1 MAEMAFNISVCP
13 GQDSFGFS
21 KFHPTVP
28 AAIYDGA
35 RQRTQS
41 PMTTATSVL
50 ATKFDGG
57 VNDQIVAAAS
67 GDYADFQYLKSVI
80 DQKMISEECLND
92 GFRLKPKSLYSW
104 LTRIM
109 YNRRSRFDPLW
120 NTYLIGGLQDG
131 VPFLGQVDM
140 LGTAFESET
149 LATGYGALHCPV
161 INTLLTR
168 SHAHSVTPV
177 HNQKSAI
184 KPHCLPFTVSQPLLR
199 DAYEKKAGQL
209 TKKEAQEVLSYCL
222 RVLYYRD
229 ARSFD
234 KYQLATVTPEGV
246 VIEGPLKV
254 DSNWEIAHLVK
265 GYE

>member
-1 MAEMAFNISVCP
+1 MAFNTSVCP

-21 KFHPTVP
+21 KFQPSVP
-28 AAIYDGA
+28 ASIYDGT
-35 RQRTQS
+35 RQRTQN

-57 VNDQIVAAAS
+57 VMLAADILGSYGSLARFRNCPRILKVNDQIVAAAS
-67 GDYADFQYLKSVI
+67 GDYADYQYLKSVI

-149 LATGYGALHCPV
+149 LATGYGAY
-161 INTLLTR
+161 I
-168 SHAHSVTPV
+168 A
-177 HNQKSAI
+177 
-184 KPHCLPFTVSQPLLR
+184 QPLLR

-209 TKKEAQEVLSYCL
+209 TKKEAQDVLTYCL

-234 KYQLATVTPEGV
+234 KYQVATVTSEGV

-254 DSNWEIAHLVK
+254 TSNWEIARLVK

>member
-1 MAEMAFNISVCP
+1 MAEMAFNISVLP
-13 GQDSFGFS
+13 GETSFGFS
-21 KFHPTVP
+21 KFQPTAP
-28 AAIYDGA
+28 AAMHEGT

-50 ATKFDGG
+50 GIKFDGG
-57 VNDQIVAAAS
+57 VMLAADILGSYGSLARFRNCPRILKVNDQIAAAAS

-80 DQKMISEECLND
+80 DQKMISEQCLND

-104 LTRIM
+104 LTRVM

-120 NTYLIGGLQDG
+120 NTYLIAGLQDG

-140 LGTAFESET
+140 LGTAFESST
-149 LATGYGALHCPV
+149 LATGYGAY
-161 INTLLTR
+161 I
-168 SHAHSVTPV
+168 A
-177 HNQKSAI
+177 
-184 KPHCLPFTVSQPLLR
+184 QPLLR
-199 DAYEKKAGQL
+199 EAYEKKAGQL
-209 TKKEAQEVLSYCL
+209 TKEEAQKVLTYCL

-234 KYQLATVTPEGV
+234 KYQVATVTAEGV
-246 VIEGPLKV
+246 VIEGPLKI